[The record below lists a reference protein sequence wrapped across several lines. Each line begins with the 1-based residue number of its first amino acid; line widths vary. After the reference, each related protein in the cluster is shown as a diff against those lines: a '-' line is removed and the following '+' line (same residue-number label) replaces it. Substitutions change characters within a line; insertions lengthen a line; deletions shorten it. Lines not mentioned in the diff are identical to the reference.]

1 MEINSSESLLCNSE
15 TPEALKMKRFY
26 IFPETHLALK
36 ISLSHEILNLSNT
49 IYLRKEQSYQWLNTC
64 FKMYKYINSILSD
77 RLRYIHSSYE
87 HSTCCVRLKKKLS
100 HQVKKEP
107 NYSPIS

>member
-36 ISLSHEILNLSNT
+36 NLT
-49 IYLRKEQSYQWLNTC
+49 VTYTY
-64 FKMYKYINSILSD
+64 
-77 RLRYIHSSYE
+77 
-87 HSTCCVRLKKKLS
+87 
-100 HQVKKEP
+100 
-107 NYSPIS
+107 